1 MKFVSHKTKSSL
13 YKKRTQLKN
22 VKIKDLFPGY
32 PTTTQRGIFINENLT
47 TYRRRL
53 LEEANRCRRDGTLL
67 SVWTM
72 DGKMF
77 VKTSPDGRPIRIFSE
92 VDLDNL

>member
-1 MKFVSHKTKSSL
+1 M
-13 YKKRTQLKN
+13 
-22 VKIKDLFPGY
+22 
-32 PTTTQRGIFINENLT
+32 
-47 TYRRRL
+47 
-53 LEEANRCRRDGTLL
+53 LL

-77 VKTSPDGRPIRIFSE
+77 VRTSPDGRPIRIFSE